1 MGHTNTIEK
10 AAGAYNTN
18 DLHTDTNT
26 VDFRTADA
34 SQQADDGKA
43 IATIDEFTLIV
54 SATEPRVSTHLLA
67 KHLGNTHRPVIALID
82 KYLDSFKSFGHVTFK
97 KADGDRKQGGGKTE
111 RYALLN
117 EDQAH
122 FLLSLSRNSDIVVN
136 LKVKLI
142 KAFSLARKA
151 ADLRKFEY
159 LPGHH
164 QLHDALHVLSV
175 GSPNE
180 RHVHINV
187 NRLLNKFAGLD
198 SGQRASAAVP
208 QQAMLIVGQAM
219 ATRAAQGA
227 TDHHDGYQRIK
238 TTLQALGAVT
248 GLGALQ

>member
-1 MGHTNTIEK
+1 MIHTNTIEK
-10 AAGAYNTN
+10 AAGAINAN
-18 DLHTDTNT
+18 RLHTDTNAA
-26 VDFRTADA
+26 DFRTVHVI
-34 SQQADDGKA
+34 QQADHGKA
-43 IATIDEFTLIV
+43 IATQDEFTLTV
-54 SATEPRVSTHLLA
+54 SATEPRVSTQLLA
-67 KHLGNTHRPVIALID
+67 KHLGNKHRPVIALID

-122 FLLSLSRNSDIVVN
+122 FLLSLSRNSDTVVN

-151 ADLRKFEY
+151 ADLRKIEY

-164 QLHDALHVLSV
+164 QLHDALHVLSA
-175 GSPNE
+175 GSTNE

-187 NRLLNKFAGLD
+187 NRLLNRFAGLD
-198 SGQRASAAVP
+198 AGQRATAAVP

-219 ATRAAQGA
+219 AARAAQGA
-227 TDHHDGYQRIK
+227 TDHRDGYQRIK
-238 TTLQALGAVT
+238 STLQALEAVT
-248 GLGALQ
+248 GLEALQ